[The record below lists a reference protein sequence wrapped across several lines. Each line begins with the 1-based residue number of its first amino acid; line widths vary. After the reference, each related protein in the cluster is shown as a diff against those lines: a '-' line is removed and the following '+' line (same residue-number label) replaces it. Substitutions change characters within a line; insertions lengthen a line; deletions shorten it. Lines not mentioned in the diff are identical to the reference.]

1 MKKHEILPAALTVS
15 VFIALF
21 WAGFFFTGRMPFF
34 RDSFLQFYPWQEFA
48 AASLRSGEIPLWN
61 PYSMCG
67 TPFLA
72 NLQSAVFYPLK
83 AFFYIMPFV
92 PAFKIFFFLNMLLG
106 ALFTY
111 ALARSYKLSVWAS
124 LLASLVFTL
133 NGHLTN
139 RLEFMSVFAASVWL
153 PLSVL
158 AFKKFNEDGKILWFL
173 ALAFSLAMQI
183 FAGSAQIFLYT
194 FMLLSLYLFYFV
206 ITGRKWFERS
216 LFLIGAAL
224 LALFFSAAQFLPF
237 CEYVFNSIRAEGFN
251 LSDTAGLS
259 LPFSHLAGFIFPDIF
274 GNPAVSSYIQT
285 GKLQYWAAA
294 LYCGLLPFI
303 FAFFYGIDRKK
314 PETYFYLA
322 SFLFFILYALG
333 PAAPLY
339 SNLYNA
345 LPVFR
350 FIRYPATALLG
361 AMLPLAVLSGFGFDV
376 LLKGA
381 ARKRNGFLP
390 KLPWLLFVFFI
401 VVLLYVLCIYRPSG
415 PGLFALA
422 AQDAWVALAAAAGFS
437 AFLTLY
443 RKRIIDRDAFAMLLV
458 LLIFADLAFYGS
470 RNNPLC
476 RESEFSGA
484 SRTADIMRT
493 GDKGCFRYVIEPE
506 THRYIQRKYFSEGS
520 NIEPIPYKS
529 FLWETKNLLFQNMN
543 VKEQVCNA
551 NGYDPMRPQVSD
563 SLISKMMVT
572 AGNRAADLCN
582 VKYIISYRF
591 FSEGVLKPA
600 GKAGMA
606 NIYENTRVIP
616 RAFVPVMLELNG
628 PDITERRVF
637 DPEKTLLINTR
648 EQLNVPSVMSGT
660 AEIIEYGNRRARMLV
675 KSETGCFAVLTD
687 TWYPGW
693 KAYVD
698 NNETEIYKAYGVFR
712 AVYVKPGLHEVVYR
726 YEPLS
731 FTIGIWVTLVSLI
744 FCGFWG
750 GIAWK
755 RRILA

>member
-1 MKKHEILPAALTVS
+1 
-15 VFIALF
+15 
-21 WAGFFFTGRMPFF
+21 MPFF

-48 AASLRSGEIPLWN
+48 SASVRAGEIPLWN

-83 AFFYIMPFV
+83 ALFYIMPYAQ
-92 PAFKIFFFLNMLLG
+92 AFKTFFFLNMLLG
-106 ALFTY
+106 AFFTF
-111 ALARSYKLSVWAS
+111 ALARSYKLSVWAA
-124 LLASLVFTL
+124 LLASLVFAL
-133 NGHLTN
+133 NGHLSN

-158 AFKKFNEDGKILWFL
+158 AFKKFNEEGKTVWFL

-194 FMLLSLYLFYFV
+194 FMLLSLYMLYFA
-206 ITGRKWFERS
+206 ITGKKWLKSS

-224 LALFFSAAQFLPF
+224 LALLFSAAQFFPF
-237 CEYVFNSIRAEGFN
+237 CEYVFNSTRAAGFN

-259 LPFSHLAGFIFPDIF
+259 LPFSHLAGFIFPDVF

-333 PAAPLY
+333 PSAPLY

-361 AMLPLAVLSGFGFDV
+361 AMLPLAVLSAFGFDA
-376 LLKGA
+376 LLKTA
-381 ARKRNGFLP
+381 VRRKTGIVP
-390 KLPWLLFVFFI
+390 KLPYLFFAFFI
-401 VVLLYVLCIYRPSG
+401 VVLLYILCIFRPSG

-422 AQDAWVALAAAAGFS
+422 AQAAWVSLAVAAGFLIL
-437 AFLTLY
+437 FTLY
-443 RKRIIDRDAFAMLLV
+443 RKKMIARDAFALLLV
-458 LLIFADLAFYGS
+458 LLIFTDLFFYGS

-476 RESEFSGA
+476 GESELTGRSKA
-484 SRTADIMRT
+484 ADIMKTRES
-493 GDKGCFRYVIEPE
+493 GCFRYVIEPE
-506 THRYIQRKYFSEGS
+506 THRFIQRKYFNEGE
-520 NIEPIPYKS
+520 NIEPIPYNS
-529 FLWETKNLLFQNMN
+529 FLWETKNLLFQNLN
-543 VKEQVCNA
+543 VKEQVSNA
-551 NGYDPMRPQVSD
+551 NGYDPMRPKISD
-563 SLISKMMVT
+563 PLISKMMVT
-572 AGNRAADLCN
+572 AGNRIADLCN
-582 VKYIISYRF
+582 VKYIISYRVF
-591 FSEGVLKPA
+591 RDEVLKQV
-600 GKAGMA
+600 GRAGMA

-616 RAFVPVMLELNG
+616 RAFVPMALELNG
-628 PDITERRVF
+628 PDITARGVF
-637 DPEKTLLINTR
+637 DPEKTLLFNTR
-648 EQLNVPSVMSGT
+648 EIVNVPSVMSGT
-660 AEIIEYGNRRARMLV
+660 VEITEYGNRRVRMLV
-675 KSETGCFAVLTD
+675 KSDTGCFAVLTD

-693 KAYVD
+693 KAFVD
-698 NNETEIYKAYGVFR
+698 FKEAEIYRAYGVFR
-712 AVYVKPGLHEVVYR
+712 AVYVKPGLHKVTYS

-731 FTIGIWVTLVSLI
+731 FTLGIWVTFVSLI
-744 FCGFWG
+744 SCCFWG
-750 GIAWK
+750 GVAWK
-755 RRILA
+755 NRILA